1 MPNTPESAARQIV
14 KDLKGIWHGR
24 YGKACCPAHS
34 DRRASLSVTPG
45 RKAVLF
51 HCFAGCSQDE
61 ILAALKNRQM
71 NPAITGRDTRPPEPA
86 RDLTPLCKQLWD
98 YTLPLQGTP
107 GQLYQEQRGIGHS
120 RAGRFAPGAIT
131 YEGGS
136 KLRLPALILPMTEGR
151 ELRAL
156 LRIFLDRDGRKSSQL
171 DEPKRTLGDPRGS
184 VVQLGAPASDTMN
197 LAEGFED
204 AESAIVLNNLSG
216 CAAVC
221 GVERYASIFIPDHV
235 RRVVIYSQHGRAA
248 ADAIERGSENLT
260 ANGRALEIVS
270 PPPRCDWNDALM
282 AKLKARA

>member
-1 MPNTPESAARQIV
+1 M
-14 KDLKGIWHGR
+14 
-24 YGKACCPAHS
+24 
-34 DRRASLSVTPG
+34 
-45 RKAVLF
+45 
-51 HCFAGCSQDE
+51 
-61 ILAALKNRQM
+61 
-71 NPAITGRDTRPPEPA
+71 
-86 RDLTPLCKQLWD
+86 
-98 YTLPLQGTP
+98 
-107 GQLYQEQRGIGHS
+107 
-120 RAGRFAPGAIT
+120 
-131 YEGGS
+131 
-136 KLRLPALILPMTEGR
+136 
-151 ELRAL
+151 
-156 LRIFLDRDGRKSSQL
+156 
-171 DEPKRTLGDPRGS
+171 GDPRGS